1 VTAAMFAGAAI
12 YVNFAEQHA
21 RLQLGEPA
29 LLAQWKPSYSRG
41 FIMQASLAVISGV
54 LGIVAFFL
62 TRDWHDWRQRF
73 IEAGITFGPIA
84 ELEDHVDCPQVE
96 ANGLLPKIADMGGLR
111 TVASPIHLK
120 DEMKTTPRRAPRVG
134 EHSQRILEE
143 LGLSKSEIE
152 RLKAAGAVEIAPIA

>member
-1 VTAAMFAGAAI
+1 
-12 YVNFAEQHA
+12 
-21 RLQLGEPA
+21 
-29 LLAQWKPSYSRG
+29 
-41 FIMQASLAVISGV
+41 
-54 LGIVAFFL
+54 
-62 TRDWHDWRQRF
+62 
-73 IEAGITFGPIA
+73 
-84 ELEDHVDCPQVE
+84 LEDHVDCPQVE